1 MRRQLGL
8 FSTPWLMIRWMA
20 GVWFGSPAPLL
31 PGFILKMVS
40 TYRLAYH
47 FRFCQCFERPFA
59 GMNFRRLTISFRSI
73 LSLVL
78 CSGSRKRAHHV
89 TEWVTRRHIW
99 LLSPSDILP
108 PNKHIF
114 HASCRAKK
122 DIFLAYCVPALMT
135 WPPLEDADVW
145 CLAEICEWL
154 VSLTPTCLVPFHPLT
169 IYNMSAQLCNL
180 QCPPAQ
186 KLSKQTAPTSSNW
199 TQTPL

>member
-1 MRRQLGL
+1 M
-8 FSTPWLMIRWMA
+8 
-20 GVWFGSPAPLL
+20 
-31 PGFILKMVS
+31 
-40 TYRLAYH
+40 
-47 FRFCQCFERPFA
+47 
-59 GMNFRRLTISFRSI
+59 
-73 LSLVL
+73 
-78 CSGSRKRAHHV
+78 
-89 TEWVTRRHIW
+89 TRRHIW

-154 VSLTPTCLVPFHPLT
+154 VSLTPACLVPFHPLT

-180 QCPPAQ
+180 QYPAAQ
-186 KLSKQTAPTSSNW
+186 NVSKQTAPHPPTRSKPHFKLVIATPIPQIKNW
-199 TQTPL
+199 KSMALVLTWSML